1 MMICMRRLLPLL
13 VLAALALPLAAFAA
27 DAPPP
32 AAVAACQQEAATLG
46 KDAFVAKYGPTEPF
60 GHCYA
65 AQTAT
70 TTTDDPAAAACK
82 AEYVKLGPDAFKAK
96 YGATEPFGNCLAA
109 HKQQPT
115 TTPTPS
121 TDDPATAACKAEYV
135 KLGPDAFKAKY
146 GATEPFGNCLAAQRQ
161 TKPTTAPP
169 KPTGDDGSKGLA
181 QALCYAEG
189 KALGK
194 DAFLA
199 KYGKEALGACV
210 KATLAKAREIVA
222 SCKASSGSSKDAFKA
237 CLAAA
242 APPKR
247 R

>member
-1 MMICMRRLLPLL
+1 MVIRMRRVVLLF

-32 AAVAACQQEAATLG
+32 AVVAACQQEAATLG

-60 GHCYA
+60 GRCYA
-65 AQTAT
+65 AHTTPALT
-70 TTTDDPAAAACK
+70 TTT
-82 AEYVKLGPDAFKAK
+82 
-96 YGATEPFGNCLAA
+96 
-109 HKQQPT
+109 T
-115 TTPTPS
+115 TTTS
-121 TDDPATAACKAEYV
+121 DDPATAACKAEYV
-135 KLGPDAFKAKY
+135 KLGPDGFKAKY
-146 GATEPFGNCLAAQRQ
+146 GATEPFGNCLAAQKQ
-161 TKPTTAPP
+161 P
-169 KPTGDDGSKGLA
+169 KPAGDDASKGLA

-199 KYGKEALGACV
+199 KYGREALGACV
-210 KATLAKAREIVA
+210 KASLAKARQIVA
-222 SCKASSGSSKDAFKA
+222 SCTASSGSSRDAFKA
-237 CLAAA
+237 CLVAA